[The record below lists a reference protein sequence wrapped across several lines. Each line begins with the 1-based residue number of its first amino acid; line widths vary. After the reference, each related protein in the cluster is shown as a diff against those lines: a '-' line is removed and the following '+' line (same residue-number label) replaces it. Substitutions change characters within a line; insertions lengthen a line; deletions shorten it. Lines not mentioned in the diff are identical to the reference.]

1 MRKYTP
7 KDDVQKKSYYNDRFY
22 VTPTIPRLDPA
33 SDEIYSSDIKALSS
47 KVTILESYIENGE
60 LVIYVNSQDN
70 VKTLKLLKE
79 ELEYDM
85 LMELSAI
92 DYIATRNGFEIFYE
106 MLSMTKHKR
115 MRVKCFIEVKQTI
128 ESVYSLFKMANW
140 SEREMFDMYGVK
152 ILNHPNMKR
161 ILMPDDWYDHP
172 LKKSYPLHGDELA
185 QWYEVDHIFGKEA
198 RAEIGPEER
207 DDAAVDRYD
216 TTRFSRLG
224 HEVPFGTEITEGNET
239 QTPLGYTE
247 EGGVKLFGKR
257 LIKELDEKKSKVL
270 DERR

>member
-22 VTPTIPRLDPA
+22 VTPTIPRLDPK
-33 SDEIYSSDIKALSS
+33 SDETYAKDIEVLKS
-47 KVTILESYIENGE
+47 KVTILDSYIENDE
-60 LVIYVNSQDN
+60 LVIYINPQDN
-70 VKTLKLLKE
+70 VKTLTLLRDV
-79 ELEYDM
+79 LEYDM

-92 DYIATRNGFEIFYE
+92 DYIATKKGFEIFYE
-106 MLSMTKHKR
+106 MLSMSKHKR
-115 MRVKCFIEVKQTI
+115 MRVKCFIEEKQTI
-128 ESVYSLFKMANW
+128 ESVYSVFKMANW
-140 SEREMFDMYGVK
+140 SEREMYDMYGVK

-172 LKKSYPLHGDELA
+172 LKKTYPLHGDEVA

-224 HEVPFGTEITEGNET
+224 HEVPFGTPISEGNET
-239 QTPLGYTE
+239 KTPLGYTE

-257 LIKELDEKKSKVL
+257 IIKDLDEKKSKIL
-270 DERR
+270 NKRR

>member
-7 KDDVQKKSYYNDRFY
+7 KDDVQKKSYYNDRFF
-22 VTPTIPRLDPA
+22 VSPQLSRINP
-33 SDEIYSSDIKALSS
+33 SDDETYKKDIEDLSV
-47 KVTILESYIENGE
+47 KIQILEAYIENEE
-60 LVIYVNSQDN
+60 LVVYINASDN
-70 VKTLKLLKE
+70 VKCLKLLKE

-92 DYIATRNGFEIFYE
+92 DYIASRGGFEIFYE

-115 MRVKCFIEVKQTI
+115 MRVKCFIEEKEVI

-140 SEREMFDMYGVK
+140 SEREMYDMYGVK
-152 ILNHPNMKR
+152 IVNHPNMKR

-172 LKKSYPLHGDELA
+172 LRKTYPLQGDEVA

-198 RAEIGPEER
+198 RDIIGPEER
-207 DDAAVDRYD
+207 DGAAIDRYD

-224 HEVPFGTEITEGNET
+224 YEVPFGTEVKEGEET
-239 QTPLGYTE
+239 KTPLAYTE

-257 LIKELDEKKSKVL
+257 LIKDFDPKKSKILDEK
-270 DERR
+270 R